1 MTRILSKL
9 MVQLKGFTCNVHV
22 VTLLWLILT
31 AEIKITLS
39 NPQFRNATE
48 NAHNVN
54 TLPAFQQHLDKIDST
69 GKIKFIMQIAD
80 EKGLESLDLKLKMNE
95 NSTIAVDI
103 FSRPINSFN
112 YTMPSEYYP
121 SNNINNVP

>member
-1 MTRILSKL
+1 MARILFKL

-22 VTLLWLILT
+22 VLWLILT
-31 AEIKITLS
+31 AELKNTPS